1 LLAVGSIVLMTSS
14 ITLKKIVSTGA
25 ALMLALSG
33 SLVATPAQAAVSLV
47 TAPMVTPA
55 GNAVAIDGYV
65 SQTSYATFSGVP
77 NNYAGNGPTVTKWL
91 ICDSAP
97 NPTYAVDGTD
107 VPVGNNCQD
116 VYTVNGLFTGT
127 GLSLS
132 MITALGSS
140 SSTVSPSSLVGKY
153 VVRFEMSKNMT
164 DQTIYAWAMS
174 APKQL
179 LAAPTMSGASGN
191 VNGVVGTALAMPAYT
206 TTGFGSSVT
215 FSYTVGNALPLPS
228 GITFDATTG
237 QLTGIPTSAASNL
250 SVTVTATG
258 SNGLTKN
265 SVFNL
270 TITSGQ
276 SNNQNQNQNQNQSA
290 PTQLVAPTITVVGNS
305 AVVTAGTYSNGSVM
319 GNWEYCLTAKAAV
332 TVASM
337 NMMVSDCG
345 PLFLTSSGGSNY
357 SNVARTL
364 TLDLSTTYFAR
375 PLGTFGNT
383 LLAVDLS
390 GKFVRYQE
398 FVNSSQ
404 FMTATVPAAG
414 GSVTSTDSTDVT
426 DVTEDQRPLPVWA
439 SNIVSSIPTL
449 TKALVS
455 TGGSVALT
463 GGDYADLKSV
473 TIGGKAVAFKIETT
487 GNVNIPV
494 PAGEAG
500 KTADIVIVFAGGTMT
515 VQDGIKYVAQVDV
528 AKVAERPIAIA
539 AGAKK
544 ITEAIADQ
552 IRQAAFANP
561 KNTHIQC
568 VAYAANSSAKAQ
580 AAAKLT
586 AVQACGIAA
595 KANPALK
602 ISEVSVIVNK
612 AKARQS
618 AVGIKVYKQN

>member
-1 LLAVGSIVLMTSS
+1 MTSS
-14 ITLKKIVSTGA
+14 KTLKKIVSVGA
-25 ALMLALSG
+25 ALMLALGG

-47 TAPMVTPA
+47 TAPVVTPA
-55 GNAVAIDGYV
+55 GNVVAVDGYA
-65 SQTSYATFSGVP
+65 SQTSYASFSGVP

-107 VPVGNNCQD
+107 VPVVYNCRD
-116 VYTVNGLFTGT
+116 VYTANGLFTGT

-140 SSTVSPSSLVGKY
+140 SSTVSTSSLVGKY
-153 VVRFEMSKNMT
+153 VVRFEMSKNMA

-174 APKQL
+174 APKQI

-206 TTGFGSSVT
+206 TTGFGASVT

-228 GITFDATTG
+228 GIAFDANTG
-237 QLTGIPTSAASNL
+237 QLTGTPTAAASNL
-250 SVTVTATG
+250 SVTITATG
-258 SNGLTKN
+258 ANGLTKN

-270 TITSGQ
+270 TITSGS
-276 SNNQNQNQNQNQSA
+276 SNNQNNNQNINA

-305 AVVTAGTYSNGSVM
+305 AVVTAGSYSSGSIQ
-319 GNWEYCLTAKAAV
+319 GNWEYCDTAKAAV
-332 TVASM
+332 TSQTNQYAM
-337 NMMVSDCG
+337 DCA
-345 PLFLTSSGGSNY
+345 PLFVTISGGRNY
-357 SNVARTL
+357 ANVAHDL
-364 TLDLSTTYFAR
+364 TLDLTATYYSSPRTSMNSTLSAVS
-375 PLGTFGNT
+375 
-383 LLAVDLS
+383 LA

-398 FVNSSQ
+398 FVGSGG
-404 FMTATVPAAG
+404 FFTATVPAAP

-426 DVTEDQRPLPVWA
+426 DITEDQRPLPVWA

-487 GNVNIPV
+487 GHVNIPV

-500 KTADIVIVFAGGTMT
+500 KTADIVIVFGGGTMT

>member
-1 LLAVGSIVLMTSS
+1 MTSS
-14 ITLKKIVSTGA
+14 KTLKKIVSTGA
-25 ALMLALSG
+25 ALMLALGG
-33 SLVATPAQAAVSLV
+33 SLFATTPAQAAVSLV

-107 VPVGNNCQD
+107 VPVGNNCRD

-140 SSTVSPSSLVGKY
+140 SSTVSPSSLIGKY
-153 VVRFEMSKNMT
+153 VVRFEMSKNTT

-191 VNGVVGTALAMPAYT
+191 VNGVVGTALSMPAYT

-215 FSYTVGNALPLPS
+215 FSYAVGNALPLPS
-228 GITFDATTG
+228 GISFNANTG
-237 QLTGIPTSAASNL
+237 QLTGTPTSAASNL
-250 SVTVTATG
+250 SVTITATG
-258 SNGLTKN
+258 ANGLTKN

-270 TITSGQ
+270 TITSGSS
-276 SNNQNQNQNQNQSA
+276 SNPNQNQNQNQNT

-305 AVVTAGTYSNGSVM
+305 AVVTAGTYSSGSIM
-319 GNWEYCLTAKAAV
+319 GNWEYCGTAQAAV
-332 TVASM
+332 TSQTNQYPA
-337 NMMVSDCG
+337 DCG
-345 PLFLTSSGGSNY
+345 PLFLTLAGGSNY
-357 SNVARTL
+357 SNVAHAL
-364 TLDLSTTYFAR
+364 TLDLTATYYAR
-375 PLGTFGNT
+375 PAGSMNNT
-383 LLAVDLS
+383 LSAISLV

-398 FVNSSQ
+398 SVGSGGFY
-404 FMTATVPAAG
+404 TATVPAAP
-414 GSVTSTDSTDVT
+414 GSVTSTDSTDVVDT
-426 DVTEDQRPLPVWA
+426 PITEDKRPLPVWA
-439 SNIVSSIPTL
+439 NNVVKSIPSL
-449 TKALVS
+449 TKSLNT
-455 TGGSVALT
+455 TGGHVALT
-463 GGDYADLKSV
+463 DGDYADLKSV
-473 TIGGKAVAFKIETT
+473 TVGGKAITFKLETN
-487 GNVNIPV
+487 GNVTIPV

-515 VQDGIKYVAQVDV
+515 VQDGIKYVAPTDV
-528 AKVAERPIAIA
+528 TKVIERPIAIA
-539 AGAKK
+539 AGSTKL
-544 ITEAIADQ
+544 TEAVADQ
-552 IRQAAFANP
+552 IRQAAFSNLN
-561 KNTHIQC
+561 NTTIQC
-568 VAYAANSSAKAQ
+568 VAYAAKNTSASK

-602 ISEVSVIVNK
+602 VSEVSVVVNK
-612 AKARQS
+612 AKAKNQ
-618 AVGIKVYKQN
+618 AVGIKVYK